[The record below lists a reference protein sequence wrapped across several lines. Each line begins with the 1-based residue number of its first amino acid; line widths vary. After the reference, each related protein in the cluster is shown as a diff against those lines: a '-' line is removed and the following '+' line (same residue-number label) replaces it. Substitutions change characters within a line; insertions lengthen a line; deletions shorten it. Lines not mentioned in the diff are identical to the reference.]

1 MVTPS
6 PPLGA
11 STAAGMGRE
20 IQIPAATIVVPNAVT
35 PASIRRSQNGNRER
49 GTGNSVPLSGR
60 LRFLAALGM
69 TKAVIPSRQARDRD
83 RPDRGLLFP
92 VPSSLFPLAPLTLPS
107 PRTCPRH
114 FGHSRQG
121 CTSPPVSYTH
131 LRAHETPEHL
141 VCRL

>member
-1 MVTPS
+1 
-6 PPLGA
+6 
-11 STAAGMGRE
+11 
-20 IQIPAATIVVPNAVT
+20 
-35 PASIRRSQNGNRER
+35 
-49 GTGNSVPLSGR
+49 
-60 LRFLAALGM
+60 M

-121 CTSPPVSYTH
+121 CTSPPRAPADERTSPASSRAPRTSPYTSPATARSPVSYTH
-131 LRAHETPEHL
+131 LTLPT
-141 VCRL
+141 